1 MPVIDGLPPLV
12 TACIALSLIGS
23 ALWAGNTAIVF
34 RLWFHVRKRT
44 RARSYSIATLCVVS
58 AAVFINECL
67 ACYVLIST
75 DIATIFVLV
84 NQSIMVTAGVVKLV
98 LLNVRPQQK

>member
-1 MPVIDGLPPLV
+1 VQNAGGLSQLVI
-12 TACIALSLIGS
+12 ACIALSLIGTM
-23 ALWAGNTAIVF
+23 LWAGNTAIVF

-44 RARSYSIATLCVVS
+44 KARSYSISTLCVVS
-58 AAVFINECL
+58 LAVFINECL

-75 DIATIFVLV
+75 DIASIFVLL
-84 NQSIMVTAGVVKLV
+84 NQSILVTAGVVKLV